1 MYDHHSFKFGRARA
15 VFDGL
20 LNNLRPEEQAE
31 HVAQHLKDLEDAIDR
46 VLVAIEQDP
55 APMALVQSAEARQP
69 MPAGGQSRDQRTP
82 PPGTRPKPKRVKQ
95 VSIFDTHG
103 AGIEQAVARADVATV
118 PGAIRSILE
127 RDEAGLLPRQIVAA
141 VLLVRP
147 ETEEAAVHG
156 ALHQM
161 RKRGEIAREGI
172 HRNYRYRLIVP
183 PAIKPP
189 EPIEGRGPGGEPH

>member
-1 MYDHHSFKFGRARA
+1 MKFGRARA

-20 LNNLRPEEQAE
+20 LNNLRPEDQAE

-46 VLVAIEQDP
+46 VLVAIEMDP
-55 APMALVQSAEARQP
+55 RPTSPLRSGEIKQVTTPSGEP
-69 MPAGGQSRDQRTP
+69 VP
-82 PPGTRPKPKRVKQ
+82 PPASRPKSKRFKQ
-95 VSIFDTHG
+95 VGIFDAQD
-103 AGIEQAVARADVATV
+103 AGIEEAVARADVATV

-127 RDEAGLLPRQIVAA
+127 RDAAGLLPRQIVAA

-147 ETEEAAVHG
+147 ATDEAAVHG